1 MTASKNTADL
11 FLTCKDHTVSGE
23 EFQLLYDTEYDMLIT
38 HPKPSIDKL
47 PSYYKS
53 EDYISH
59 TDSSRNLFEYIYQK
73 VKSYALRKKLG
84 LINSL
89 QPEGG
94 NLLDLGA
101 GTGDFLHTAKKG
113 GWNILG
119 TEPDADARKLA
130 LEKGVELHLSSE
142 SFPQKHFHIIS
153 MWHVLEHVSDLQKQI
168 RELKRLLHPEGTLLI
183 AVPNY
188 KSLDA
193 KIYGAH
199 WAAYDVPRHLW
210 HFSKS
215 SISALMKQEGF
226 ILEKVLPMKFDSYYV
241 SLLSEKYK
249 NGKMNFLKAFING
262 FRSNRSAKR
271 SGEYSSLI
279 YVIKNS

>member
-1 MTASKNTADL
+1 MTASKNTADP
-11 FLTCKDHTVSGE
+11 FLICKDHTVSGE

-38 HPKPSIDKL
+38 HPQPSIDKL

-142 SFPQKHFHIIS
+142 LFPGKHFHIIS
-153 MWHVLEHVSDLQKQI
+153 MWHVLEHVSDLQKQT

-210 HFSKS
+210 HFSQS
-215 SISALMKQEGF
+215 SISALMKQED
-226 ILEKVLPMKFDSYYV
+226 LMVEKVLPMKFDSYYV

-249 NGKMNFLKAFING
+249 SGKMNFLKAFING